1 MLLSVVVWPFPVGKR
16 SGFRLLRALVTALE
30 GIHTELT
37 ALRTL
42 MEGGATASGS
52 ADQASRA
59 FRTSHP
65 TPDAPLLQVVVPQ
78 DLDGSLVAYQEAH
91 ERLTIALGREPDDD
105 DIIREV
111 ERSA

>member
-1 MLLSVVVWPFPVGKR
+1 MVWPFPRGGR
-16 SGFRLLRALVTALE
+16 AGFRLLRQLVSSLA

-42 MEGGATASGS
+42 MEGGGSVSGS
-52 ADQASRA
+52 EDQASRA

-65 TPDAPLLQVVVPQ
+65 LAEAPQLKMVVPQ
-78 DLDGSLVAYQEAH
+78 DLEGSLVAYQEAH
-91 ERLTIALGREPDDD
+91 ERLTLALGREPDDD
-105 DIIREV
+105 EIIREV